1 VAKRPKPA
9 KHEHLDFEVS
19 AGEAT
24 FTTNDWETA
33 CEAAVRS
40 SATRGGELAVI
51 DVVTHSRAAARAWAG
66 DYGTELY
73 DEDPEAS
80 VFERFEV
87 RARSVGRIP

>member
-1 VAKRPKPA
+1 MAR
-9 KHEHLDFEVS
+9 KHKHLEFEVS
-19 AGEAT
+19 AGESRS
-24 FTTNDWETA
+24 FNTNDWETA

-40 SATRGGELAVI
+40 SATRGGDMAVI
-51 DVVTHSRAAARAWAG
+51 DVLTWSREAARAWAG
-66 DYGTELY
+66 DHGVELY